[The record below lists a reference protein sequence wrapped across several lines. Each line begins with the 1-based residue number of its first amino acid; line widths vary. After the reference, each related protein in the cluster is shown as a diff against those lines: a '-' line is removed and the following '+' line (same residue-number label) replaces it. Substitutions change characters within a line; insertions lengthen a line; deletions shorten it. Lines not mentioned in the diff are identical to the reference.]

1 MRTQMGV
8 QKCVN
13 AHTHTGVSKLLN
25 QDSTI
30 TSLSTACSGWIP
42 ETKTNEHYQLQFCP
56 EQMTERHYRCSQEGS
71 LDLVIWVTGGGVEQ
85 SPLVEK
91 VF

>member
-1 MRTQMGV
+1 MNIVHEMGV

-13 AHTHTGVSKLLN
+13 AHTYTGVSTVQTAWSRLYPNFTFHCLFWM
-25 QDSTI
+25 DSKNK
-30 TSLSTACSGWIP
+30 WI
-42 ETKTNEHYQLQFCP
+42 LQFRP
-56 EQMTERHYRCSQEGS
+56 EQINRCSQEGS